1 MKWNKFFATNKYL
14 FAPWR
19 LGIVAVYPRA
29 CCSSAVLSIG
39 GKSLP
44 RRSARRK
51 IPRQAFGDKEYL
63 AGAFA
68 SKICDKKDAPA
79 PLCCSEI
86 LGVVHAPSEV
96 NASASYHP
104 GVCPP
109 SRTRHWN
116 FGVCERFQH
125 SLKVT
130 PGRT

>member
-51 IPRQAFGDKEYL
+51 IP
-63 AGAFA
+63 
-68 SKICDKKDAPA
+68 
-79 PLCCSEI
+79 
-86 LGVVHAPSEV
+86 
-96 NASASYHP
+96 
-104 GVCPP
+104 
-109 SRTRHWN
+109 
-116 FGVCERFQH
+116 
-125 SLKVT
+125 
-130 PGRT
+130 